1 MDKVYITHVRQK
13 INNHLIFPILEEYIL
28 IKYLNFIKV
37 TKEARKKIRIKE
49 LKEEIK
55 FLIHFA

>member
-1 MDKVYITHVRQK
+1 MLGKRYTI
-13 INNHLIFPILEEYIL
+13 ILKEYIL

-37 TKEARKKIRIKE
+37 TKEAWKKIRIKE

-55 FLIHFA
+55 FLIYFT